1 MRDKSFRLSMATLAA
16 SLFTFLPSGQAAAE
30 VSNGAV
36 FGDWTVSCTAETS
49 QKTTCA
55 LTQTVVTTEGQR
67 FLTEIGLNA
76 VSEDGT
82 DAVVVVMR
90 TPSAM
95 MLNVQPAFR
104 IGAGEPVTLN
114 WRTCAGDFCTAIQVL
129 SPEDLAAMRAAG
141 SMIVGYQ
148 SVTSETPV
156 TFSVSL
162 SGVTA
167 GLAALGIS

>member
-1 MRDKSFRLSMATLAA
+1 MTHAIAL
-16 SLFTFLPSGQAAAE
+16 AE
-30 VSNGAV
+30 VVNGAV

-55 LTQTVVTTEGQR
+55 LTQTVVTTEGGQ

-76 VSEDGT
+76 VSEDGET
-82 DAVVVVMR
+82 AVVMVMR

-104 IGAGEPVTLN
+104 VGAADPVTLN

-129 SPEDLAAMRAAG
+129 DAEDMALMRAAN

-148 SVTSETPV
+148 SIASETPV
-156 TFSVSL
+156 TFTVSL

-167 GLAALGIS
+167 GLSALAIP